1 MILLDE
7 ILQMVMAIII
17 LLVIIFLQ
25 DLVKLN
31 KELAKMIEDHELRIH
46 NLEFEDENEIP

>member
-1 MILLDE
+1 LILLDE
-7 ILQMVMAIII
+7 ILQVVMAIII

-31 KELAKMIEDHELRIH
+31 KELAAMIEDHELRIH
-46 NLEFEDENEIP
+46 NLEFESENEIP